1 MTLKTPKRQTRK
13 KISSKSGKPKKLG
26 ASKEDTSA
34 GGKADNS
41 FRPVIVG
48 IGASAGGLD
57 AFKSFLTAMPADSGL
72 AFVLVQHLDPN
83 HESLMV
89 DLLARHTRMQVLQVE
104 DHMKVQ
110 RDHVYMIPPNKSL
123 TVKDGILH
131 LSKPVERRGMRM
143 PIDYFFRSLAE
154 DQQEKAI
161 CIIFSGTGTDGT
173 LGLKAV
179 KEYGGMAMVQEPN
192 TAGYDG
198 MPRSAI
204 ATDMVDY
211 ILPVEQMPEDLI
223 RYVSHS
229 YLNDAGKEE
238 PKVATEPDQL
248 NRILAVLRTRANYDF
263 RAYKKNTLIRRIKRR
278 MGLNNIEDMGDYL
291 HFMRDKPE
299 ELKLLAKD
307 MLITVTSFFRDP
319 EVMQTLK
326 EKVLPKLVEKVET
339 DNVEPLRIWIPAC
352 ATGEEAYSIA
362 IMLMEIFDERHV
374 LPRIQV
380 FATDV
385 DSDALEYART
395 GIYPES
401 IAADVSQER
410 LNKFFNKDGPA
421 YQVNKS
427 LRESVVFAMQ
437 NIITDP
443 PFSKLDLISCRNL
456 LIYIEPSIQKKIIPL
471 FHFALRPSGFLLLGS
486 SETIGREFGLFEP
499 VSKSMRIYR
508 RIGASQRVNV
518 DFPLVLPDEGM
529 RTLGASMRKPERHA
543 DPGELAR
550 EALLENYAPAAVLI
564 NRKYEI
570 LYFYGP
576 TSDYL
581 ELPTGEPVHDLM
593 MMVRQGLRSKLRGA
607 VHRAIAEND
616 TISVHTPRI
625 KRSMQGEISVVITVA
640 PVHSPTDS
648 LLLVTFRDEP
658 KRDVKTI
665 EPGSSEEEGEN
676 ALVQQ
681 LEYELHVTRED
692 LQSTIEEM
700 ETSNEE
706 LKAAN
711 EEVMSMN
718 EELQSTNEELETSKE
733 ELQSLNEELNT
744 VNNQLQD
751 KVVELEVT
759 NNDLNNLLT
768 STDIA
773 TVFLDGN
780 LCIKRFTPS
789 SSKLLSLIPT
799 DIGRPL
805 SDISYKVKDEHLI
818 EEAGTV
824 LARFIPLEREVT
836 DDEGHW
842 FLRRIM
848 PYRTEDNK
856 IEGVVLTFADI
867 SRVKHAEQQVHKLN
881 KLLHTITEIDR
892 VMVQEQ
898 DEKAL
903 LEQACHILVEHGG
916 YLMVW
921 VGKAELDSS
930 KVIPVAHA
938 GMTADYLQ
946 KIDIRCDDTPKGRVP
961 MGMAISSGKYQISD
975 DVTNNEYYAQWRQQA
990 REMGYRSCAAFPL
1003 KVHNSV
1009 IGAISVYESEPNVFD
1024 DENTTL
1030 LSELADTI
1038 GFALQNYQDAE
1049 QRRQAEVALRKS
1061 EAGLA
1066 EAQHIAHVGS
1076 WQLDIV
1082 TNTLKWSD
1090 EVYRIFEVKPEEFRA
1105 NYENFLELVHPDDR
1119 KLISDA
1125 FNGSLNNKTPYD
1137 IIHRVQSKNG
1147 DVKYVHEKCK
1157 TTYDGNGKP
1166 LRSIGTVQDVT
1177 EITLAELALKKNQD
1191 ELEHR
1196 VVDRTQELQKEVAE
1210 RKNKQRIIEKIAA
1223 EETALAAILRVGL
1236 QQLSLQEQLEQ
1247 TVKELMD
1254 HVPWLDLTSEAAI
1267 FLREDNNGSSI
1278 LNRVAAWNLP
1288 PEQEVLCKEVP
1299 FGACL
1304 CGTAAENAC
1313 VLFADSDDKR
1323 HVFNFECMKKHS
1335 HYCLPIVIEGKSA
1348 GILLL
1353 HSTFEHHNEPSIEDF
1368 LRRVVD
1374 VISMSISRLKA
1385 ENQLVKAK
1393 LEAERANKAK
1403 TEFLSSMSHELRTPL
1418 NAILG
1423 FGELLKFNR
1432 KNLDA
1437 EDQEFLDYIL
1447 SSGKHLLS
1455 LINEVLDLAKIDAGR
1470 LDIIIKDVNV
1480 SDILDKCVHLIKPL
1494 TLQSDINIVNTWKDN
1509 YWVKADATRLSQ
1521 VLLNLLMNAVKYNKQ
1536 GGAVTINVEPVE
1548 GDRIRI
1554 SVTDTGIGIKPDER
1568 SKLFEP
1574 FQRLDNMKSLISG
1587 TGIGLS
1593 ITQKLTELM
1602 DGTVDFVSE
1611 VGKGSTFWIEL
1622 PRSEHIKASGTHK
1635 YIEKKWDT
1643 VTPPARTGTLQ
1654 KILYVED
1661 DSDNLVLMERV
1672 IRKLS
1677 DYKLFTAETAD
1688 KGLELAAKHK
1698 PDLIILD
1705 INLPGMDG
1713 FEALQELQKNHET
1726 RRIPV
1731 FALSASA
1738 MPEQVEKG
1746 YAAGFSAYLTKPIEI
1761 NELLAAIDNVQP
1773 AYENHDV
1780 DIHRAGEKEIAD
1792 STAD

>member
-1 MTLKTPKRQTRK
+1 MGDENAGPT
-13 KISSKSGKPKKLG
+13 SG
-26 ASKEDTSA
+26 
-34 GGKADNS
+34 
-41 FRPVIVG
+41 PVIVG

-57 AFKSFLTAMPADSGL
+57 AFKNFLIAMPVDSGL

-83 HESLMV
+83 HESMMV
-89 DLLARHTRMQVLQVE
+89 ELLARHTQMPVLQVE
-104 DHMKVQ
+104 DHMKVE
-110 RDHVYMIPPNKSL
+110 RNHVYMIPPNKSL

-173 LGLKAV
+173 LGLKTV

-204 ATDMVDY
+204 ATDMVDFV
-211 ILPVEQMPEDLI
+211 LPVEQMPEDLI

-238 PKVATEPDQL
+238 PRVATEPDQL
-248 NRILAVLRTRANYDF
+248 NRILAALRTRANYDF
-263 RAYKKNTLIRRIKRR
+263 RAYKKNTLIRRVKRR

-319 EVMQTLK
+319 EAMQTLK
-326 EKVLPKLVEKVET
+326 EKVLPKLVEKIES
-339 DNVEPLRIWIPAC
+339 DNAEPLRIWIPAC

-362 IMLMEIFDERHV
+362 IMLMEIFDERRTV
-374 LPRIQV
+374 PRIQV

-410 LNKFFNKDGPA
+410 LNKYFIKDGPA
-421 YQVNKS
+421 YQVNKT
-427 LRESVVFAMQ
+427 LRESVVFAVQ

-456 LIYIEPSIQKKIIPL
+456 LIYIEPAIQKKIIPL
-471 FHFALRPSGFLLLGS
+471 FHFALKPSGFLLLGP

-518 DFPLVLPDEGM
+518 DFPLVFPDEGI
-529 RTLGASMRKPERHA
+529 RSVGTAIRKPERHP

-550 EALLENYAPAAVLI
+550 ETLLENFAPAAVLI

-593 MMVRQGLRSKLRGA
+593 MMVRQGLRTKLRGA
-607 VHRAIAEND
+607 VHRAVAENVA
-616 TISVHTPRI
+616 ISVHATRF
-625 KRSMQGEISVVITVA
+625 RRAQGEVSVVITVT
-640 PVHSPTDS
+640 PVQSATDS
-648 LLLVTFRDEP
+648 LLLVTFRDESQHEI
-658 KRDVKTI
+658 KTI
-665 EPGSSEEEGEN
+665 EPGTEEAGEST
-676 ALVQQ
+676 LVQQ

-751 KVVELEVT
+751 KVTELEET
-759 NNDLNNLLT
+759 NNDLDNLLT

-773 TVFLDGN
+773 TIFLDRN

-805 SDISYKVKDEHLI
+805 SDISYKVNDEKLI
-818 EEAGTV
+818 EEADSV
-824 LARFIPLEREVT
+824 LARFIPVEREVC
-836 DDEGHW
+836 DDDGNW
-842 FLRRIM
+842 YLRRIV
-848 PYRTEDNK
+848 PYRTEDHK

-867 SRVKHAEQQVHKLN
+867 SRVKKTEQRVHKLN

-898 DEKAL
+898 EEKAL
-903 LEQACHILVEHGG
+903 LEKACHILVDHAG
-916 YLMVW
+916 YLMAW
-921 VGKAELDSS
+921 VGKADFESN

-938 GMTADYLQ
+938 GMTANYLK
-946 KIDIRCDDTPKGRVP
+946 KIDVRCDDTQKGRVP
-961 MGMAISSGKYQISD
+961 VGVAIRTGEYQIND
-975 DVTNNEYYAQWRQQA
+975 DVDSNEYYLQWRRQA
-990 REMGYRSCAAFPL
+990 QEMGYRSCAAFPL
-1003 KVHNSV
+1003 KVHGSI
-1009 IGAISVYESEPNVFD
+1009 IGAISVYEPEKNAFD
-1024 DENTTL
+1024 DVNTAL

-1038 GFALQNYQDAE
+1038 GFALQNYQDAG
-1049 QRRQAEVALRKS
+1049 QRRQAEAALRQS
-1061 EAGLA
+1061 EASLA

-1076 WQLDIV
+1076 WELDLA
-1082 TNTLKWSD
+1082 TNKLQWSD
-1090 EVYRIFEVKPEEFRA
+1090 EVYQIFGIRPEEFNA
-1105 NYENFLELVHPDDR
+1105 TYEKFLELVHPDDR
-1119 KLISDA
+1119 QLVSEA
-1125 FNGSLNNKTPYD
+1125 YSGSLDNKKPYD
-1137 IIHRVQSKNG
+1137 LVHRLLLKNG
-1147 DVKYVHEKCK
+1147 EIKYVHERCK
-1157 TTYDGNGKP
+1157 TAFGKNGKP
-1166 LRSIGTVQDVT
+1166 RRSMGTVQDVT
-1177 EITLAELALKKNQD
+1177 KITQAEQALKKNHD

-1196 VVDRTQELQKEVAE
+1196 VAERTEELQKEIAE
-1210 RKNKQRIIEKIAA
+1210 RERQQSIVAKTAA
-1223 EETALAAILRVGL
+1223 EESTLAAILRVGL
-1236 QQLSLQEQLEQ
+1236 KRLTLQELLEQ
-1247 TVKELMD
+1247 TVKELME

-1267 FLREDNNGSSI
+1267 FIKEQSDGQSVLK
-1278 LNRVAAWNLP
+1278 RVADCNLP
-1288 PEQEVLCKEVP
+1288 PDQEILCNDVP
-1299 FGACL
+1299 LGTCL
-1304 CGTAAENAC
+1304 CGTAANDGC
-1313 VLFADSDDKR
+1313 VMFAGSDDER

-1335 HYCLPIVIEGKSA
+1335 HYCLPIMIEGKTA
-1348 GILLL
+1348 GVLLL
-1353 HSTFEHHNEPSIEDF
+1353 HSSFSHENDPSIEDF

-1374 VISMSISRLKA
+1374 VISMSIARHNVEKELI
-1385 ENQLVKAK
+1385 EAK
-1393 LEAERANKAK
+1393 QEAERANNAK

-1432 KNLDA
+1432 KNLDP
-1437 EDQEFLDYIL
+1437 EDQESLDYIL

-1455 LINEVLDLAKIDAGR
+1455 LINEVLDLSKIDAGK
-1470 LDIIIKDVNV
+1470 LDITIEDVNV
-1480 SDILDKCVHLIKPL
+1480 SEVLDKCVHLIKPL
-1494 TLQSDINIVNTWKDN
+1494 TRQSEINILGNWEDA

-1521 VLLNLLMNAVKYNKQ
+1521 VMLNLLMNAVKYNRH
-1536 GGAVTINVEPVE
+1536 GGSVTISVEPVE
-1548 GDRIRI
+1548 ENRIRI
-1554 SVTDTGIGIKPDER
+1554 SVTDTGIGIKPEER

-1574 FQRLDNMKSLISG
+1574 FRRLNNITNLTAG
-1587 TGIGLS
+1587 TGIGLN
-1593 ITQKLTELM
+1593 ITQKLTALM

-1611 VGKGSTFWIEL
+1611 QGKGSTFWIEL
-1622 PRSEHIKASGTHK
+1622 PKGESAKPADTGKVLKKSEGTAIPTAAK
-1635 YIEKKWDT
+1635 E
-1643 VTPPARTGTLQ
+1643 TLQ

-1661 DSDNLVLMERV
+1661 DPDNQVLMARV

-1677 DYKLFTAETAD
+1677 HYELFTANTAP
-1688 KGLELAAKHK
+1688 KGLELVAKHK
-1698 PDLIILD
+1698 PGLIILD

-1713 FEALQELQKNHET
+1713 YEALQELQKNPDT
-1726 RRIPV
+1726 RHIPV

-1761 NELLAAIDNVQP
+1761 GELLKAIDGVKLSNTSGDGSEQSFGQS
-1773 AYENHDV
+1773 ELTDLN
-1780 DIHRAGEKEIAD
+1780 AD
-1792 STAD
+1792 